1 MCIEDLIVKHPC
13 KYLEQLFIALK
24 PPTINAQIERDT
36 IMKRVSFD
44 EKSLL
49 YNAKSLLYKVT
60 RSEFK
65 RIQFYNPFFK
75 FLLNKHNAIAARFE
89 KGCGGRITKQ

>member
-36 IMKRVSFD
+36 IMKRISFD
-44 EKSLL
+44 EKES
-49 YNAKSLLYKVT
+49 
-60 RSEFK
+60 
-65 RIQFYNPFFK
+65 
-75 FLLNKHNAIAARFE
+75 FL
-89 KGCGGRITKQ
+89 